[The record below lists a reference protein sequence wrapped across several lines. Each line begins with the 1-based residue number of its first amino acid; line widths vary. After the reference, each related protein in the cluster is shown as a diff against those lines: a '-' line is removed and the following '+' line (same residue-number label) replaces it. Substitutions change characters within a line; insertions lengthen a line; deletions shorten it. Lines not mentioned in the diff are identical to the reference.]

1 MPAAAAR
8 GSRSSAGSKKSSSSG
23 PKWTTTAAYAS
34 PGKKT
39 SVKVKKESKMSF
51 ADFQAKKASAALLE
65 DGGESSTVARKA
77 SGGGA
82 NVSLQNMM
90 AMLLPG
96 RSGDD
101 ESGRNG
107 SSGTARIRTISD
119 SALAP
124 SFPEAAT
131 GSIPGRTS
139 PDPFADGELDKV
151 HRVNQN
157 NFGKKGLGSSER

>member
-1 MPAAAAR
+1 MLNA
-8 GSRSSAGSKKSSSSG
+8 GSGSAGEQIKRRQQEKLQQR
-23 PKWTTTAAYAS
+23 
-34 PGKKT
+34 
-39 SVKVKKESKMSF
+39 SKMDNDGRICI
-51 ADFQAKKASAALLE
+51 ARKEDKRQQFQAKKASAALLE

-77 SGGGA
+77 SGG
-82 NVSLQNMM
+82 
-90 AMLLPG
+90 
-96 RSGDD
+96 SGDD